1 MQIRTRLT
9 ILFTV
14 IVAALFALFASV
26 IYFSSAE
33 TREEEYY
40 KRLVQQATVKANL
53 LFNSNIQPSV
63 LQLIY
68 RNAPNI
74 LYQEEVA
81 IYDTAFQLLYH
92 DAVDVDK
99 VKETHGMIDSILKL
113 GEIRFSKNKMQVVGF
128 EYRINNRKYAITAAA
143 IDAYGFNKLVQL
155 RNTLIVLFVVSIILI
170 FLAGRFLSV
179 QSLKPVAVL
188 IDKVK
193 RITAANLD
201 IRVNEGNRKDEIA
214 ALAIT
219 FNQMLDR
226 LEASFDAQKAFVS
239 NISHE
244 LRTPLTAMLTELQL
258 TAAKPRTIQEYQE
271 AIHHITS
278 DTKRLVRLSNSL
290 LDFAKASYDPQEISF
305 KEIRMD
311 EVLMDARAD
320 LLHSQTDYKI
330 TIHFDDDSFSNE
342 YFLHLHANAYLLKVA
357 FINLMENACK
367 YSDDKICNVFIK
379 PNAQEI
385 ELQFVDKGIGISP
398 DEMEQIFKPFYR
410 GGNKQFAEG
419 NGIGLSLSEKIIH
432 LHKGNIAVRSEI
444 GKGSTFIV
452 KLPKDK

>member
-14 IVAALFALFASV
+14 IVAALLALFASV
-26 IYFSSAE
+26 IYFSTAK

-40 KRLVQQATVKANL
+40 KRLLQQATIKSNL

-81 IYDTAFQLLYH
+81 IYDSSFRLLYH

-99 VKETHGMIDSILKL
+99 VKETHNMIDSILNL
-113 GEIRFSKNKMQVVGF
+113 GEIRYQQNKMQVVGF
-128 EYRINNRKYAITAAA
+128 TYQHNNRKYAITAAA
-143 IDAYGFNKLVQL
+143 VDAYGFSKLVQL
-155 RNTLIVLFVVSIILI
+155 RNTLVILFIISILLI
-170 FLAGRFLSV
+170 YLAGRFLSS
-179 QSLKPVAVL
+179 QSLKPVASL

-193 RITAANLD
+193 HITAAKLD

-258 TAAKPRTIQEYQE
+258 TATKLRTQLEYQE
-271 AIHHITS
+271 AIRRVTD
-278 DTKRLVRLSNSL
+278 DTKKLVRLSNSL
-290 LDFAKASYDPQEISF
+290 LDFAKASYDPQEITF
-305 KEIRMD
+305 KEVRLD
-311 EVLMDARAD
+311 EVLLDARTD
-320 LLHSQTDYKI
+320 VLRSQPDNKVAI
-330 TIHFDDDSFSNE
+330 NFDNVSNSDGD
-342 YFLHLHANAYLLKVA
+342 FLNINANAYLLKVA

-367 YSDDKICNVFIK
+367 YSENKSCTVTIRQEQN
-379 PNAQEI
+379 EI
-385 ELQFVDKGIGISP
+385 ELKFTDKGIGISK
-398 DEMEQIFKPFYR
+398 DELEQIFKPFYR
-410 GGNKQFAEG
+410 GENKKFADG
-419 NGIGLSLSEKIIH
+419 NGIGLTLTQKIIH
-432 LHKGNIAVRSEI
+432 LHKGNISVQSEP
-444 GKGSTFIV
+444 GMGSTFIIR
-452 KLPKDK
+452 LLKDN